1 MRRLRGQIGRM
12 DMQPGHDPFG
22 INSLEALEALY
33 DTPTEVVRNKV
44 GDRIDPVTARFIAA
58 SPFLLLATQG
68 ARGIH
73 VTPRGDPAGFVEVT
87 DEHTL
92 IIPDRRGNNRI
103 DGLRDILE
111 DDRVA
116 LLFLVPGGGETLRVH
131 GHARITTDPTL
142 RARHVAQGKEPT
154 SLLVVRVTSLFMQ
167 CAKAIMRSKLWDG
180 RKRPEGLPTMGQLI
194 ASQVPGLVDA
204 PTLDG
209 YYPEQ
214 IRSRMY

>member
-1 MRRLRGQIGRM
+1 M
-12 DMQPGHDPFG
+12 DMQPAADPFAVTS
-22 INSLEALEALY
+22 IDALEALY
-33 DTPTEVVRNKV
+33 DTPTQVVRNKV

-58 SPFLLLATQG
+58 SPFMLLATQG
-68 ARGIH
+68 TRGIH
-73 VTPRGDPAGFVEVT
+73 ITPRGDPAGFVAVP
-87 DEHTL
+87 DPHTL

-103 DGLRDILE
+103 DALRDIME
-111 DDRVA
+111 DDRVS

-131 GHARITTDPTL
+131 GQARITTDPAL
-142 RARHVAQGKEPT
+142 RAQHVAQGKQPT

-180 RKRPEGLPTMGQLI
+180 RGRPDGLPSMGQLI

-204 PTLDG
+204 PVLDQT
-209 YYPEQ
+209 YPEQ

>member
-1 MRRLRGQIGRM
+1 
-12 DMQPGHDPFG
+12 MQTSSDPFG
-22 INSLEALEALY
+22 VTSIEALEALY
-33 DTPTEVVRNKV
+33 DTPTEVVRKKV
-44 GDRIDPVTARFIAA
+44 GDHIDPATARFIAA
-58 SPFLLLATQG
+58 SPFVLLGTQG
-68 ARGIH
+68 QRGLHI
-73 VTPRGDPAGFVEVT
+73 TPRGDPAGFVEVV

-103 DGLRDILE
+103 DALRDIME
-111 DDRVA
+111 DDRVS

-131 GHARITTDPTL
+131 GHARITTDPAL

-180 RKRPEGLPTMGQLI
+180 RKRPDGLPTMGQLI
-194 ASQVPGLVDA
+194 ASQVPGLVQAATVDS
-204 PTLDG
+204 T
-209 YYPEQ
+209 YPEQ